1 MPKISKAT
9 VETTHQDGAGDPC
22 GPYSSHAFSDSGGLT
37 QFGVFEEILPPGSR
51 SSLKHWHDSEDE
63 MVYMLDGVAYVTEGD
78 AGYDLHPGEAAT
90 FKAGVPAG
98 HCLENRTD
106 SPIRYLVIGTRSNS
120 GSATYPDHDRHL
132 SFTRA
137 PGSRKFTDRVFT
149 TLDGSPADTPYKL
162 EE

>member
-1 MPKISKAT
+1 M
-9 VETTHQDGAGDPC
+9 
-22 GPYSSHAFSDSGGLT
+22 
-37 QFGVFEEILPPGSR
+37 
-51 SSLKHWHDSEDE
+51 
-63 MVYMLDGVAYVTEGD
+63 
-78 AGYDLHPGEAAT
+78 
-90 FKAGVPAG
+90 
-98 HCLENRTD
+98 NTD

-149 TLDGSPADTPYKL
+149 TLGGSPADTPYKL